1 MLKTLHRGFWFAS
14 GLFFLLLGIIG
25 LLLPVVPQIP
35 FLLAALFC
43 FMRSSRRFKAWME
56 KKTWFI
62 RLRARVQSL
71 RKHRLKDSE

>member
-1 MLKTLHRGFWFAS
+1 MLKTLHRGFWLAS
-14 GLFFLLLGIIG
+14 GLFLFLLGIIG

-56 KKTWFI
+56 KKSWFI
-62 RLRARVQSL
+62 RMRSRLQNL
-71 RKHRLKDSE
+71 RKHRPEDSE